1 MRLSHRHFPTPSS
14 SLAVAT
20 GLSVAMAMLSTR
32 IASAEPH
39 TYEIDPEH
47 FSIGFLTEHVGYAD
61 TLGMFLEGRGEFV
74 YDEQTR
80 QLHAGTVEIAT
91 DSVFTNHEARDDH
104 LRSDD
109 FLDASRHATIVFEAT
124 GFEAHSDRQGTLEG
138 DLTLLGETRPVTLAV
153 TLNKADAYPFGHGQH
168 TLGLSARTT
177 IARSDWGMTYGV
189 DDGMVGDEV
198 ELLLEL
204 EAIRQ

>member
-1 MRLSHRHFPTPSS
+1 MSLSLSRPSRRTWPC
-14 SLAVAT
+14 AT
-20 GLSVAMAMLSTR
+20 GLVTALALVAAPS
-32 IASAEPH
+32 AHAEPR

-47 FSIGFLTEHVGYAD
+47 FSIGFLTKHIGYAD

-80 QLHAGTVEIAT
+80 ELHGGTVEIRA
-91 DSVFTNHEARDDH
+91 DSVFTNHDERDNH
-104 LRSDD
+104 VRSDD
-109 FLDASRHATIVFEAT
+109 FLDVDDHATIVFEVT
-124 GFEAHSDRQGTLEG
+124 GFAAHSDSQGTLEG
-138 DLTLLGETRPVTLAV
+138 DLTLLGQTRPVSLDV
-153 TLNKADAYPFGHGQH
+153 TLNKADVYPFGHQQY

-189 DDGMVGDEV
+189 DNGMVGDEV
-198 ELLLEL
+198 DLIFEL